1 MQTFPF
7 ALLPAAIFKERRE
20 PLNMKRLSK
29 RMPSKGCLW
38 ACASFCA
45 FCLLASQVT
54 GQLAPAGTVYIES
67 PSGVHYI
74 FGSGGT
80 TTGAGL
86 IYINYLTQEYDIISA
101 IPVSS
106 NGSFS
111 GTSTLTGRSISGQIS
126 ATTISLTY
134 AGSTLSGPK
143 LSAYGSSSAFAGY
156 YVGSVYE
163 PSLGISYANII
174 NLTNGKVVV
183 VNITNDGTIIGVG
196 SISSSGAVLLTT
208 IYGETVSTT
217 FSPPVNGIVQGTA
230 FSSLGYLYTYS
241 GIKATPAR
249 LANISTRGFIGGGE
263 QVLIGGFIVKDGGKT
278 VLINAKGPSLA
289 AFGVAAPLLNPRL
302 DLYQG
307 SQLISSNANW
317 RTNSNAAEI
326 TASGVGPSDDRE
338 ASLQVA
344 LEPGA
349 YTVIVSSEDGSQG
362 IGLVEAFSIN

>member
-1 MQTFPF
+1 MQTFPSVF
-7 ALLPAAIFKERRE
+7 IPVAISKERRE
-20 PLNMKRLSK
+20 PINMKRLPK
-29 RMPSKGCLW
+29 RMPGKGCLW

-45 FCLLASQVT
+45 FCLLASQGT
-54 GQLAPAGTVYIES
+54 GQLAPAGSVYIES

-80 TTGAGL
+80 STGAGL
-86 IYINYLTQEYDIISA
+86 IYINYLTQEYDIIGA

-111 GTSTLTGRSISGQIS
+111 GTSTLTGQSISGQIS

-134 AGSTLSGPK
+134 KGATLSGPQI
-143 LSAYGSSSAFAGY
+143 SAYGPSSAFAGN

-163 PSLGISYANII
+163 PTFGISPAHII
-174 NLTNGKVVV
+174 NLTNGKVVL
-183 VNITNDGTIIGVG
+183 VNITNYGTIIGVG

-208 IYGETVSTT
+208 IYGETISTT
-217 FSPPVNGIVQGTA
+217 FSPVNGVAQGTA

-241 GIKATPAR
+241 GIKAIPAR
-249 LANISTRGFIGGGE
+249 LANISTRGFIGSGE

-289 AFGVAAPLLNPRL
+289 AYGVAAPLLNPRL

-307 SQLISSNANW
+307 SQAISSNANW
-317 RTNSNAAEI
+317 RTNTNAAEI
-326 TASGVGPSDDRE
+326 AASGIGPSDDRE

-362 IGLVEAFSIN
+362 IGLVEAFSIY